1 MGSAAAQHTAACKH
15 REVGHRSGGPL
26 SRIRCLTM
34 IALKAPRHHDPSSM
48 EFPGPTP
55 FTYTSMVWPCLSS
68 IKALGIAGEATS
80 SLIYII
86 SDTALLVN
94 SPPECNLAIDLVW
107 RWGAAAHLIGW
118 DGLETDDGWGI
129 CQDP

>member
-1 MGSAAAQHTAACKH
+1 MIH
-15 REVGHRSGGPL
+15 RPWNFL
-26 SRIRCLTM
+26 AT
-34 IALKAPRHHDPSSM
+34 
-48 EFPGPTP
+48 TP

-68 IKALGIAGEATS
+68 IKVFTFALGIAGEATS
-80 SLIYII
+80 SLIYQID
-86 SDTALLVN
+86 DTALLVN